1 MNLSADHTVVLAI
14 YPTYIVMRDHVPVE
28 AGSKQPVE
36 EANTEEASI
45 DEATVGGK
53 SEITVQTAQADKNLP
68 RTSIARDR
76 PM

>member
-1 MNLSADHTVVLAI
+1 MSANDIIVLAV

-28 AGSKQPVE
+28 SGDKQPVE

-45 DEATVGGK
+45 DEAATGGK
-53 SEITVQTAQADKNLP
+53 SEVTVQTAQADKNLP
-68 RTSIARDR
+68 RTSAARDR